1 MSNVYLRNRK
11 PSSYEKYI
19 AIKYIDTELT
29 EMYKSKNEKYF
40 PKGHKRIYIEMHNN
54 NLKAIQIGAVIY
66 NERSRHSG
74 DIDSIAKCINLVNE
88 LIHYSEENL
97 QLLQYHMKNLNLDDR
112 DIPATKKKIAM

>member
-1 MSNVYLRNRK
+1 
-11 PSSYEKYI
+11 
-19 AIKYIDTELT
+19 
-29 EMYKSKNEKYF
+29 
-40 PKGHKRIYIEMHNN
+40 MHNN

-112 DIPATKKKIAM
+112 DIPATKKKIANRFIRVIENYILYQKSMKSYYKTLIKKKKNLMKKQNDKNLY